1 VVAESTATPDTELV
15 LSPLSATSQ
24 TLLEAIQ
31 ALGLELDSVRQ
42 EGTPQTSARLAV
54 AEDELTA
61 IHDEMRHQQE
71 EIESQ
76 LVETASSR
84 IAMVRRFLSSLPLAT
99 ILTNPSGMI
108 LEANAAAHVAMRVS
122 QGRLVGRPIFAYI
135 APDDRRRLRSALSS
149 AGQSDEILQ
158 ITGALTVRHATSVPA
173 YLALVRELG
182 ELRPAVLPDAI
193 DHEAGIDTVEE
204 PYAADQGEIR
214 SVAVRWVIMPDY
226 TTMDRPPSHQQLE
239 ALTRLCRLGANAPD
253 LQASLAQVVKLCL
266 RAVAEADDVSLLVG
280 NPLEPTFT
288 IATSALAQHVD
299 GLQYARAKGPALEA
313 YRSRRPVALDGE
325 ALAEHPGLAGDSQV
339 GTMRSLLAVPLLA
352 ETQTTSGVLTLYTS
366 GPTSVA
372 TTAALRQ
379 VMPFVEAAQSL
390 IQDKN
395 THEEMRRTQQQLES
409 ALLSRAV
416 IDQAKGMIKM
426 ALKCDA
432 DEAFSQLVRMS
443 SNHHDKVHNVA
454 QGIVNGIVTKGAP
467 ALWPAP
473 GASRR

>member
-1 VVAESTATPDTELV
+1 MAESTATSDTELV
-15 LSPLSATSQ
+15 LSPLSATSL
-24 TLLEAIQ
+24 TLLDAIQ
-31 ALGLELDSVRQ
+31 ALGLELDTVRQ
-42 EGTPQTSARLAV
+42 EGGAQTSARLAV

-99 ILTNPSGMI
+99 ILTSPTGMI

-149 AGQSDEILQ
+149 AGHSDEILQ
-158 ITGALTVRHATSVPA
+158 ITGALIVRHAASVPA
-173 YLALVRELG
+173 YLALVREVG
-182 ELRPAVLPDAI
+182 EPRPVVLREAI
-193 DHEAGIDTVEE
+193 DHEVALERPDR
-204 PYAADQGEIR
+204 ADHGELR
-214 SVAVRWVIMPDY
+214 SIAVRWVIMPDY

-253 LQASLAQVVKLCL
+253 LQATLGQVVKLCL
-266 RAVAEADDVSLLVG
+266 RAVAEADDVSLVVG

-299 GLQYARAKGPALEA
+299 GLQHARAKGPALEA

-325 ALAEHPGLAGDSQV
+325 ALAEHPGLAGDPQV
-339 GTMRSLLAVPLLA
+339 AMMRSLLAVPLLA
-352 ETQTTSGVLTLYTS
+352 ETQITSGVLTLYTS
-366 GPTSVA
+366 GPISVA
-372 TTAALRQ
+372 TTEALRQ

-390 IQDKN
+390 IQDKH
-395 THEEMRRTQQQLES
+395 THEEMHRTQQQLES
-409 ALLSRAV
+409 ALVSRAV
-416 IDQAKGMIKM
+416 IDQAKGMIMM

-454 QGIVNGIVTKGAP
+454 QGIVNGIVAKGAP

-473 GASRR
+473 GASR